1 MTWIDDGNFEL
12 PFVDAIFHSLTV
24 FPAVFYTFYDTFYAI
39 LRIGAKN
46 IQIGHAFC
54 GQGIGQHGHVF

>member
-1 MTWIDDGNFEL
+1 MTWVDDGNFEL

-24 FPAVFYTFYDTFYAI
+24 FPAVFYAFYRI
-39 LRIGAKN
+39 ISIGAKH